1 MYCMYGMY
9 VCNVCNVMQGKVS
22 EVCMYVCM
30 DGWYC
35 IVLQCNV
42 MQYNAMQ
49 YNAMQCDAMYVMYGM
64 CKYIYKS

>member
-1 MYCMYGMY
+1 
-9 VCNVCNVMQGKVS
+9 
-22 EVCMYVCM
+22 MYVCM

-64 CKYIYKS
+64 CKYIYI